1 MFNSEFKI
9 VYFILYLIIVIVR
22 KVYTA
27 KYRTLDTVLDKKTKL
42 DLVLLGLNGVAMLLP
57 LVYVFSTALDFANYK
72 LPDWLGW
79 TGAGL
84 FGVAIL
90 LLWRSHADLGRNWTV
105 TIGLR
110 DEHTLI
116 TKGIFKYIRH
126 PMYAAHILWAIAQIM
141 ILHNWLVAYPFFLT
155 ITLLY
160 LIRVKS
166 EEEMM
171 VEKFGEEY
179 KQYMVRTGRILPKS
193 VSKTRLKTKA

>member
-9 VYFILYLIIVIVR
+9 VYFILYLIIAIVR

-27 KYRTLDTVLDKKTKL
+27 KYRTMDTVLDKKTKL
-42 DLVLLGLNGVAMLLP
+42 DLVVLGLNGAAMLLP
-57 LVYVFSTALDFANYK
+57 LIYVFSTLLDFANYK

-79 TGAGL
+79 TGSGL
-84 FGVAIL
+84 FVVAIL

-116 TKGIFKYIRH
+116 TEGIFKYIRH
-126 PMYAAHILWAIAQIM
+126 PMYAAHILWAIAQII
-141 ILHNWLVAYPFFLT
+141 ILHNWLAAYPFFLT
-155 ITLLY
+155 STLLY
-160 LIRVKS
+160 LIRVHS

-171 VEKFGEEY
+171 IEKFGEEY
-179 KQYMVRTGRILPKS
+179 KRYMVRTGRILPKS
-193 VSKTRLKTKA
+193 VSF

>member
-9 VYFILYLIIVIVR
+9 VYFILYLIIALVR

-27 KYRTLDTVLDKKTKL
+27 KYRTLDTILDKKTKL
-42 DLVLLGLNGVAMLLP
+42 DLVLLGLNGVAMLIP
-57 LVYVFSTALDFANYK
+57 LVYVFSTILDFANYK
-72 LPDWLGW
+72 LPVWLGW
-79 TGAGL
+79 IGSGL
-84 FGVAIL
+84 FAAAIL

-116 TKGIFKYIRH
+116 TEGIFKYIRH

-141 ILHNWLVAYPFFLT
+141 ILHNWLVAYPFFFT
-155 ITLLY
+155 IALLY
-160 LIRVKS
+160 LIRINS

-171 VEKFGEEY
+171 IEKFGEEY
-179 KQYMVRTGRILPKS
+179 KQYMLGTGRILPKS
-193 VSKTRLKTKA
+193 VSF